1 MTSDGKLA
9 RQGAETLLTFCAGVK
24 PGEKILIAYDQSD
37 DSQSRMLSEG
47 ASKLGAVP
55 SMVEISGP
63 VTREPPPSLAKSMLE
78 NSVTIFCVN
87 EQRTLLWGHANA
99 KVNALK
105 NGGRVL
111 FLTQALE
118 STPDPSSLEKI
129 RDRSDRLANILES
142 ASKVRLETGKRP
154 STLELKL
161 AGRRALRLSSI
172 LDKPGSWGAIPDYA
186 EAAVAPLENE
196 SQGELE
202 VDGIIVGLGK
212 VNSPISL
219 RFDSGRLTRISDG
232 EMANAFDKMLG
243 EEPSARVLCEL
254 GFGTNHLRKEI
265 KGEFDDKKA
274 LGSVHIAM
282 GDNHTFG
289 GENRSSLH
297 IDCLVVQP
305 EIWIDDKLFDVYD
318 V

>member
-1 MTSDGKLA
+1 M
-9 RQGAETLLTFCAGVK
+9 R
-24 PGEKILIAYDQSD
+24 
-37 DSQSRMLSEG
+37 
-47 ASKLGAVP
+47 SK
-55 SMVEISGP
+55 MVDE
-63 VTREPPPSLAKSMLE
+63 
-78 NSVTIFCVN
+78 
-87 EQRTLLWGHANA
+87 
-99 KVNALK
+99 
-105 NGGRVL
+105 VL
-111 FLTQALE
+111 FLTQTLE
-118 STPDPSSLEKI
+118 STPDPPSLEKI
-129 RDRSDRLANILES
+129 RDRSDRMANILER
-142 ASKVRLETGKRP
+142 ASKVKLVTGKKP
-154 STLELKL
+154 SMLELRL

-196 SQGELE
+196 TQGELD

-219 RFDSGRLTRISDG
+219 HFDSGRLTRISGG
-232 EMANAFDKMLG
+232 EMGSAFDRMLG

-265 KGEFDDKKA
+265 RGEFDDKKA
-274 LGSVHIAM
+274 LGSVHVAM

-297 IDCLVVQP
+297 IDCLVVRP
-305 EIWIDDKLFDVYD
+305 EIWIDDKLFDVSN